1 MGLPMP
7 YWSVSIQ
14 LNAAFCNL
22 LWSIILLT
30 RDLVYLLLFVH
41 DTGVVYVVC
50 VFLYKLPSHLML
62 ICLFIEL
69 MLICDITEL
78 GLGYWLLA
86 SHWRRLAINQE
97 VICFDM
103 LYSLSSNWGRWLWDH
118 KLDLFMFY
126 LCALGRQPPPTWL
139 ARAEFFQQD

>member
-1 MGLPMP
+1 ML
-7 YWSVSIQ
+7 
-14 LNAAFCNL
+14 
-22 LWSIILLT
+22 
-30 RDLVYLLLFVH
+30 
-41 DTGVVYVVC
+41 C

-103 LYSLSSNWGRWLWDH
+103 LYSLSSNWGR
-118 KLDLFMFY
+118 
-126 LCALGRQPPPTWL
+126 
-139 ARAEFFQQD
+139 